1 MNQLAPSL
9 PTTTPLLGASLA
21 AARLPTNTAR
31 QHAVHRWFNFIAG
44 FSPELVW
51 HCCSRV
57 TREGGRLLDPFA
69 GCGTAL
75 VAALQQG
82 LDAVGYEPHPVF
94 ARAARAKVCRAS
106 WRQVDRIESTILA
119 GLKKPYAATRLPEA
133 PREFLGKLF
142 DGDVLGP
149 LLGARQALGD
159 AGYAENDLA
168 FLMLSRILESCSR
181 SQTDGIYK
189 APTTHK
195 RAHPPEDTCRDL
207 ARVIRTDVTDWSAK
221 EHAEIHQKS
230 SEKMS
235 EVKTESIDIVVTS
248 PPYLNN
254 FDFAEMTRMHLY
266 FWGMADS
273 WGSITRDVRSRLVVN
288 TTTALAGHK
297 DKDKQD
303 EYRAWIPSPLH
314 AELHRLVG
322 ELRQKR
328 AEKAGKKEYDFLVY
342 PYFAQMTSILRE
354 CRRVL
359 RRDAEIHIM
368 VADAALYGVHISTP
382 QFLSQVMD
390 NLGFRDTTCTQ
401 VRRRGHRWI
410 LDKRDGSPIGL
421 GEYHVHAR
429 K

>member
-1 MNQLAPSL
+1 MNQLALSL
-9 PTTTPLLGASLA
+9 PKTTPLLGASLV

-51 HCCSRV
+51 HCCGRV
-57 TREGGRLLDPFA
+57 ARERGRLLDPFA

-82 LDAVGYEPHPVF
+82 LDAVGYDPHPVF
-94 ARAARAKVCRAS
+94 SRTARAKVCRES
-106 WRQVDRIESTILA
+106 WRDIDRIESTILA
-119 GLKKPYAATRLPEA
+119 GLQKRSAVTHLPDA
-133 PREFLGKLF
+133 PRIFLGKLF
-142 DGDVLGP
+142 DADVLNA
-149 LLGARQALGD
+149 LLGARDSLAD
-159 AGYAENDLA
+159 AGYAANDLA
-168 FLMLSRILESCSR
+168 FLILSRILESCSR

-189 APTTHK
+189 APTTQK
-195 RAHPPEDTCRDL
+195 RAHPPEEACRDL
-207 ARVIRTDVTDWSAK
+207 ARMIREDIVSWSANRVG
-221 EHAEIHQKS
+221 EVHSKS
-230 SEKMS
+230 SETMR
-235 EVKTESIDIVVTS
+235 EVKTDSIDIVVTS

-288 TTTALAGHK
+288 TTTALTGHK
-297 DKDKQD
+297 DKQE
-303 EYRAWIPSPLH
+303 EYRAHVPPPLQ
-314 AELHRLVG
+314 AELRGLVG
-322 ELRQKR
+322 ELRKKR

-359 RRDAEIHIM
+359 RRNAEIHIM
-368 VADAALYGVHISTP
+368 VADAALYGVHIATP
-382 QFLSQVMD
+382 QLLGKVME
-390 NLGFRDTTCTQ
+390 NLGFGDVACSQ

-421 GEYHVHAR
+421 GEYHIHAR